1 MSLSSAS
8 RAKRLMSSMRLWER
22 VYTFKLPVWRPHFK
36 FTQSRCFVEFIWF
49 LVLYFYITKLNIIVE
64 TKKVSTRK
72 RTFFVPFPVG
82 PRRRIFLAL
91 KWLKKG
97 VFLNRSKIQLGD
109 KLAFELMRVICSYNS
124 NSIAIIIAQRSMV
137 HRYRSAIIKLRH
149 CTCSCIRGRGLF
161 KLRPMPCPSSW
172 IDHHA

>member
-1 MSLSSAS
+1 MFFSKKSIYNIYLNFFTLKGKKSVAKKNIDRSLFLVSQQI
-8 RAKRLMSSMRLWER
+8 KI
-22 VYTFKLPVWRPHFK
+22 PV
-36 FTQSRCFVEFIWF
+36 F

-109 KLAFELMRVICSYNS
+109 KLAFELMRVICSKPCHV
-124 NSIAIIIAQRSMV
+124 SIFKRNNFLKVTQNRSYLY
-137 HRYRSAIIKLRH
+137 YR
-149 CTCSCIRGRGLF
+149 
-161 KLRPMPCPSSW
+161 W
-172 IDHHA
+172 